1 MPTPL
6 ARIPVLAIAAALLAA
21 GAAAGAYAQLPPFPQ
36 AVAFPALPAMAQSGQ
51 SYGQH
56 EFILRDR
63 TVHLRGRLWTTDFDY
78 SAAAPDARA
87 ALDGIVRDMQA
98 AGWEVML
105 RDEPRVPPL
114 ATLKHRRDGREVWAQ
129 VEVVDRARITWL
141 EPGLPQARLT
151 LPHPV
156 PSLVPAGMAGADFP
170 FLPPYPGSALL
181 GSARDERRDAWVKE
195 YVSPPEA
202 TPLEIATVYSDAL
215 KVAGW
220 EVVEDTT
227 ERRPQLDPVIVACW
241 IRDGMELWTRIE
253 VRRGSHSIAASTTPL
268 G

>member
-6 ARIPVLAIAAALLAA
+6 ARTLPHAIAAALLSV
-21 GAAAGAYAQLPPFPQ
+21 AAAAAAYAQLPPFPQ
-36 AVAFPALPAMAQSGQ
+36 AVAFPALPATAQSGQ
-51 SYGQH
+51 AYGQH

-78 SAAAPDARA
+78 AATGADPRSALGAV
-87 ALDGIVRDMQA
+87 IRDLQA

-114 ATLKHRRDGREVWAQ
+114 ATLKHRREGREVWAQ
-129 VEVVDRARITWL
+129 VEVEDRARITWL
-141 EPGLPQARLT
+141 EPGLPTARLT
-151 LPHPV
+151 LPP
-156 PSLVPAGMAGADFP
+156 PGPALVPASITQADFA
-170 FLPPYPGSALL
+170 FLPAYPGSRML
-181 GSARDERRDAWVKE
+181 GSAHDDRRGAWVKE
-195 YVSPPEA
+195 YVSPAGA

-220 EVVEDTT
+220 DVIEDTT

-241 IRDGMELWTRIE
+241 IRDGIELWVRIE
-253 VRRGSHSIAASTTPL
+253 VRRGSHSIEASTTPL